1 MNILE
6 RIKLIHSQL
15 NVQKNVE
22 ALAKRDIRFA
32 GQALSGINPEG
43 LTPNLQTFLNRFDSP
58 RDIKEA
64 SPSRRWRQRTGWVP
78 GIVPNLQWSPPKD
91 QTIPSGFF
99 DQASNWSPPQT
110 RLALPSDM
118 AAILKRDKGLNSLM
132 DSSDMAALGM
142 VNIHKVTERDRK
154 DFVGKGAYGT
164 IYSDEPGSV
173 RKEVTSHGSIALE
186 ELNAQAIGA
195 ELGLAPRVVAY
206 ESAVHGD
213 PKIKGIVMQDLNAP
227 GSAGTPLY
235 KPLVDP
241 GNPTSFVEA
250 LTNPWSSTEDKL
262 FALKH
267 YKQMGQL
274 ALKGVNLRDRHTGNI
289 FKHEMTG
296 RPMQIDFGIT
306 SKVSGED
313 QVQALIQA
321 TEGGFAALGQYDV
334 AEIVKVTA
342 YDYLYGGHVKEAWD
356 FTKEAFASLQKVK
369 NPAAFWTP
377 EALAGAR
384 EALAYEEE
392 RNALGDK
399 YGKHGT
405 SLDKLMKIAKNI
417 LGTE

>member
-1 MNILE
+1 MNIIE
-6 RIKLIHSQL
+6 RIKLIRPLL
-15 NVQKNVE
+15 NAELSAN
-22 ALAKRDIRFA
+22 RDVRHA
-32 GQALSGINPEG
+32 GDILSGINPEG
-43 LTPNLQTFLNRFDSP
+43 SWLTGRSQFDPRSQLSP
-58 RDIKEA
+58 IQAQGSWAFTSPKSPGTYTNDIVAKARKREA
-64 SPSRRWRQRTGWVP
+64 
-78 GIVPNLQWSPPKD
+78 
-91 QTIPSGFF
+91 
-99 DQASNWSPPQT
+99 
-110 RLALPSDM
+110 
-118 AAILKRDKGLNSLM
+118 
-132 DSSDMAALGM
+132 
-142 VNIHKVTERDRK
+142 ERARE
-154 DFVGKGAYGT
+154 DFVGQGAYGT
-164 IYSDEPGSV
+164 IYSDEPGLV
-173 RKEVTSHGSIALE
+173 RKEMISTEALE

-274 ALKGVNLRDRHTGNI
+274 ALKGVDLRDRHTGNI

-369 NPAAFWTP
+369 NPAAFVTP
-377 EALAGAR
+377 EALDGAR
-384 EALAYEEE
+384 EALAYQAIQSFKEEQD
-392 RNALGDK
+392 A
-399 YGKHGT
+399 YGT
-405 SLDKLMKIAKNI
+405 SDRLMKIAKNI
-417 LGTE
+417 LGAE

>member
-6 RIKLIHSQL
+6 RIKLIRPQL
-15 NVQKNVE
+15 NVQKNAE

-43 LTPNLQTFLNRFDSP
+43 LTPGLQAFLNRFDSP

-64 SPSRRWRQRTGWVP
+64 SPSRRWRLRTGWVP
-78 GIVPNLQWSPPKD
+78 GIVPNPQWSPPKD
-91 QTIPSGFF
+91 QTIPSGVL
-99 DQASNWSPPQT
+99 DQASILSKQLVQRTPSWAFNSPNNPGT
-110 RLALPSDM
+110 HTNYIDAK
-118 AAILKRDKGLNSLM
+118 A
-132 DSSDMAALGM
+132 
-142 VNIHKVTERDRK
+142 RK
-154 DFVGKGAYGT
+154 QKFVRAREDFVGQGAYGT

-173 RKEVTSHGSIALE
+173 RKEVTSHDALE

-241 GNPTSFVEA
+241 GNPTGFVEA
-250 LTNPWSSTEDKL
+250 LTSPWSSTEDKL

-274 ALKGVNLRDRHTGNI
+274 ALKGIDLRDRHTGNI

-306 SKVSGED
+306 SKVSGPE
-313 QVQALIQA
+313 QVEVLVQATQ
-321 TEGGFAALGQYDV
+321 GGFAALGQYDV
-334 AEIVKVTA
+334 AEIINDTA
-342 YDYLYGGHVKEAWD
+342 HKYLSGGHVKEAWD

-369 NPAAFWTP
+369 NPAAFVTP
-377 EALAGAR
+377 EALDGAR
-384 EALAYEEE
+384 EALAYQ
-392 RNALGDK
+392 AI
-399 YGKHGT
+399 GT
-405 SLDKLMKIAKNI
+405 SDKLMKIAKNI

>member
-118 AAILKRDKGLNSLM
+118 AAILKRDKGFNPEWANS
-132 DSSDMAALGM
+132 SVMAAFG
-142 VNIHKVTERDRK
+142 IRKAADRDRK

-186 ELNAQAIGA
+186 ELNAQAIAA

-213 PKIKGIVMQDLNAP
+213 PKVKGIVMQDLNTP

-235 KPLVDP
+235 KSLVEP
-241 GNPTSFVEA
+241 GNPEKQTRHVED

-274 ALKGVNLRDRHTGNI
+274 ALKGIDLRDRHTGNI

-313 QVQALIQA
+313 QVQALIEA
-321 TEGGFAALGQYDV
+321 TQGGFTALGQYDI
-334 AEIVKVTA
+334 AEIINDTA
-342 YDYLYGGHVKEAWD
+342 YDYLAGGQVKEAWD
-356 FTKEAFASLQKVK
+356 FTKEAFASLQKIK
-369 NPAAFWTP
+369 NPV
-377 EALAGAR
+377 ALPT
-384 EALAYEEE
+384 
-392 RNALGDK
+392 N
-399 YGKHGT
+399 
-405 SLDKLMKIAKNI
+405 
-417 LGTE
+417 